1 VEAAALLV
9 AVLAAVERGEL
20 TAPQPMIS
28 HLAGGSCRAAGD
40 RPEPLLDRL
49 LHKTSSNG

>member
-1 VEAAALLV
+1 VVEAAALLV

-28 HLAGGSCRAAGD
+28 HLAGAPAALQAIA
-40 RPEPLLDRL
+40 PNP
-49 LHKTSSNG
+49 S

>member
-20 TAPQPMIS
+20 TAPQPTINY
-28 HLAGGSCRAAGD
+28 LAGALAALEAIA
-40 RPEPLLDRL
+40 P
-49 LHKTSSNG
+49 SSF